1 MELPAIGGSADLTL
15 YRDVPTAGDVGSI
28 GTVLTDGVGDLGRR
42 VDGAGELDRIEA
54 VSRLEG
60 TKVLFCCGAGDM
72 SEASDVDRASVKP
85 SYMDN

>member
-1 MELPAIGGSADLTL
+1 MTL
-15 YRDVPTAGDVGSI
+15 YRDEPIAGDVGST
-28 GTVLTDGVGDLGRR
+28 GTVLTDVVGDLGRR

-85 SYMDN
+85 SCMNNWSSVLVFG

>member
-1 MELPAIGGSADLTL
+1 MELPAIRGSADLTL

-85 SYMDN
+85 SCMDN

>member
-1 MELPAIGGSADLTL
+1 MTL